1 MDVKSILDRYR
12 QACADAGIEPQT
24 GDVAAGRLGEV
35 WAGSERSGLRGA
47 LKGEF
52 ERLLH

>member
-24 GDVAAGRLGEV
+24 GDVAADRLREV
-35 WAGSERSGLRGA
+35 WAAIERSGLREA
-47 LKGEF
+47 LKADF